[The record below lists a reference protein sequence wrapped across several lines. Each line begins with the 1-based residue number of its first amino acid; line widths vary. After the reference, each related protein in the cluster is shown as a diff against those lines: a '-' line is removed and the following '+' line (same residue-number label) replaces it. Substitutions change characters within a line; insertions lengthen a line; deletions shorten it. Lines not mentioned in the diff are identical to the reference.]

1 MGEFPKPSFI
11 SLILWISG
19 RIAISNGLWSPGAG
33 IMRINEGAK
42 FLIETHRYQKILIY
56 VREKTQGNNNK
67 CLFMTLFFKKL
78 KLHLATTNP
87 SLDAR
92 IKGTILQLIDS

>member
-42 FLIETHRYQKILIY
+42 FLIKTHRYQKILIY
-56 VREKTQGNNNK
+56 VREKNTRKQK
-67 CLFMTLFFKKL
+67 QMFVY
-78 KLHLATTNP
+78 
-87 SLDAR
+87 D
-92 IKGTILQLIDS
+92 IIL